1 VRVLVFFS
9 DDFPGKVFRKRVHV
23 FNIKRNMT
31 TTTLFLAP
39 SSSSYSRAG
48 GFLLLARMMF
58 FVALLVFASATP
70 RSVVSAKVHFSETFD
85 GTQPHEK
92 SKSKRVSILFFFF
105 LLLRLAGE
113 RSRFRAFFVH
123 LFISLTFFS
132 LSSSY
137 FH

>member
-1 VRVLVFFS
+1 
-9 DDFPGKVFRKRVHV
+9 
-23 FNIKRNMT
+23 
-31 TTTLFLAP
+31 
-39 SSSSYSRAG
+39 
-48 GFLLLARMMF
+48 MM

-70 RSVVSAKVHFSETFD
+70 RCSVSAKVHFSETFD

-92 SKSKRVSILFFFF
+92 SKSKRVSILFFF
-105 LLLRLAGE
+105 LLLCSAGE